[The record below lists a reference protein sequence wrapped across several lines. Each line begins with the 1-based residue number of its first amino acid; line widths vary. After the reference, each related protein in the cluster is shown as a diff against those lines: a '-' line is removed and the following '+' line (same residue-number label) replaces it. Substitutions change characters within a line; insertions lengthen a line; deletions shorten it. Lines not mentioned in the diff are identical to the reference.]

1 MLDPRVLIDDHAFL
15 QNQIAAMLAKT
26 HVSTLV
32 RVLSV
37 TNAGDVSPVGYV
49 DILPLVQQLD
59 TSGKPISHAV
69 IHNVPYSRVQGG
81 ANAVI
86 IDPQVGDIGAA
97 IFCDKDISS
106 VKANAKADLSKAE
119 SMPGSL
125 RRHDM
130 SDAAYLYTVIGQT
143 PTQYIQFNSAG
154 ITVHSPVKITIEAP
168 DVKVNA
174 QTAEVVA
181 STSASV
187 TAPIINFGALGETLY
202 ALVNSLF
209 VSFFNE
215 HTHTTTTSGTPTS
228 TPNQTMGNTHIT
240 TTVKAG

>member
-32 RVLSV
+32 RVISV
-37 TNAGDVSPVGYV
+37 TNSGDLSPVGYV

-86 IDPQVGDIGAA
+86 IDPQAGDIGAA

-154 ITVHSPVKITIEAP
+154 ITVHSPVKVTVSAQ
-168 DVKVNA
+168 DVQVNA

-181 STSASV
+181 TTSASV
-187 TAPIINFGALGETLY
+187 TAPEIKLGASGQTLREFITSAFQ
-202 ALVNSLF
+202 AL
-209 VSFFNE
+209 FNV
-215 HTHTTTTSGTPTS
+215 HTHPTPSGTSSP
-228 TPNQTMGNTHIT
+228 PNQQIDNSHMT
-240 TTVKAG
+240 TTVKGG

>member
-32 RVLSV
+32 RVISV
-37 TNAGDVSPVGYV
+37 TNAGDLSPVGYV

-86 IDPQVGDIGAA
+86 IDPQAGDIGAA
-97 IFCDKDISS
+97 IFCDKDISR
-106 VKANAKADLSKAE
+106 VKVNAKADLSKAE

-154 ITVHSPVKITIEAP
+154 ITVHSPVKVTVSAP
-168 DVKVNA
+168 DVQVNA
-174 QTAEVVA
+174 QTAEVIATA
-181 STSASV
+181 SAGV
-187 TAPIINFGALGETLY
+187 TAPVINLGASGQTLREFITSAFQ
-202 ALVNSLF
+202 ALFNS
-209 VSFFNE
+209 
-215 HTHTTTTSGTPTS
+215 HTHPIPGGNSSP
-228 TPNQTMGNTHIT
+228 PNQQLGSSHMT
-240 TTVKAG
+240 TTVKGG